1 MSVVQPKVIKSEKM
15 EYLSCYWTNKG
26 RFGLFEISMKRLF
39 KLKTFQSIK
48 NLVKQIWVCTHSLS
62 LSVSPGKCMGH
73 ITGQAASFPPCS
85 RPTCTE
91 FFFNCASPFTCL
103 WKNRSRLCEFIIQN
117 YRKYFMALARNS
129 KREGLSLCF
138 RCTQRGYWN

>member
-1 MSVVQPKVIKSEKM
+1 MSVVQSKVIKSEKM

-48 NLVKQIWVCTHSLS
+48 NPVKRIWVCTHSLS

-91 FFFNCASPFTCL
+91 FFFY
-103 WKNRSRLCEFIIQN
+103 W
-117 YRKYFMALARNS
+117 
-129 KREGLSLCF
+129 LSLF
-138 RCTQRGYWN
+138 LVYGSITYFVNKHSEFHTRGGKVGKEVLQRSSTVGMNERNQ